1 MGFKWPPW
9 WRVELRCS
17 LQSWRGLVVVVTTY
31 FQLIDLVFPTVLLS
45 NYPLPMELQ
54 RQQSKLAL

>member
-1 MGFKWPPW
+1 MAKKSPIKIFTP
-9 WRVELRCS
+9 
-17 LQSWRGLVVVVTTY
+17 

-54 RQQSKLAL
+54 GQQSKLAALNSN